1 MAGTTAAWVPDILGK
16 PFEQLTLPL
25 GVTGEHGALVATLV
39 RSIPN
44 PVTTV
49 FAPLR
54 DVDVLYVHGWSDYFF
69 QRELAEFWTRRGAR
83 FYALDL
89 RRYGRSLRDGESP
102 GYIDSLDDY
111 DADIGAALRAMG
123 HHAPTAEAAVTHGAH
138 LQSAVAQGS
147 HAEPAVAQH
156 VHPHE
161 PDRHERRRGRRL
173 VLMGHSTGG
182 LTLTLWA
189 ARHPGFADALVLNS
203 PWLELQLG
211 PLGRQ
216 ALAPLVDMRARI
228 DPRGTQPAVDF
239 GFYTRAQDEIGTLPH
254 GDHRAL
260 WRPDRGFPTAPGWLS
275 AVMAGHRRVAAGVDV
290 GCPAMVLLSTASTA
304 ALSWRDSMTSTDS
317 VLVVDD
323 IARAATKIGDLVT
336 ISRIPGAIHDV
347 FLSRDEPRER
357 AYDALDRWVTGYAVP
372 D

>member
-1 MAGTTAAWVPDILGK
+1 MAGQSLMWVPDILGK

-25 GVTGEHGALVATLV
+25 GLDGEHGPLVATLV

-44 PVTTV
+44 PLLTL

-69 QRELAEFWTRRGAR
+69 QRDLARFWTARGAR

-89 RRYGRSLRDGESP
+89 RRYGRSLRDGQTP
-102 GYIDSLDDY
+102 GYIDSLEDY
-111 DADIGAALRAMG
+111 DLDIAVALHAMG
-123 HHAPTAEAAVTHGAH
+123 HAVGAAGQGRPAAPDTRSE
-138 LQSAVAQGS
+138 
-147 HAEPAVAQH
+147 
-156 VHPHE
+156 
-161 PDRHERRRGRRL
+161 GRRL

-189 ARHPGFADALVLNS
+189 ARHPGAAHAVVLNS

-211 PLGRQ
+211 TLGRQ
-216 ALAPLVDMRARI
+216 ALAPLVDMRARL

-239 GFYTRAQDEIGTLPH
+239 GFYTRAQDEIGTLPE
-254 GDHRAL
+254 DEHRGI

-275 AVMAGHRRVAAGVDV
+275 AVMGGHRRVAAGVDV
-290 GCPAMVLLSTASTA
+290 GCPVLVLLSAGSTTP
-304 ALSWRDSMTSTDS
+304 LSWRESMTSTDS

-323 IARAATKIGDLVT
+323 IARASTRIGELVT
-336 ISRIPGAIHDV
+336 IARVDGAIHDV
-347 FLSRDEPRER
+347 FLSRPRAR
-357 AYDALDRWVTGYAVP
+357 AIAYDALDRWARAYVVP
-372 D
+372 DGNVPRRGDSALVDSRVKL

>member
-1 MAGTTAAWVPDILGK
+1 MAGPSLTWVPDILGK

-25 GVTGEHGALVATLV
+25 GVQGEHGALVATLV

-44 PVTTV
+44 PLAALL
-49 FAPLR
+49 APLR

-69 QRELAEFWTRRGAR
+69 QRDLARFWTGRGAR

-89 RRYGRSLRDGESP
+89 RRYGRSLREGQSP

-111 DADIGAALRAMG
+111 DVDISAALVAMG
-123 HHAPTAEAAVTHGAH
+123 HRPAASG
-138 LQSAVAQGS
+138 QPSG
-147 HAEPAVAQH
+147 P
-156 VHPHE
+156 E
-161 PDRHERRRGRRL
+161 PDGRTRRRRL
-173 VLMGHSTGG
+173 VLVGHSTGG

-189 ARHPGFADALVLNS
+189 ARHPGRAHAVVLNS

-216 ALAPLVDMRARI
+216 ALAPLVDMRARL

-239 GFYTRAQDEIGTLPH
+239 GYYTRAQEELGTLPQ
-254 GDHRAL
+254 DEHRAL

-275 AVMAGHRRVAAGVDV
+275 AVMQGHRRVAAGVDV
-290 GCPAMVLLSTASTA
+290 GCPVLVLLSAGSTTPLA
-304 ALSWRDSMTSTDS
+304 WKESMTSTDS

-323 IARAATKIGDLVT
+323 IARAATRIGELVT
-336 ISRIPGAIHDV
+336 IARVDGAIHDV
-347 FLSRDEPRER
+347 FLSAPQARAI
-357 AYDALDRWVTGYAVP
+357 AYDALYRWVHAYVALDENVP
-372 D
+372 RRGDSELSAARVKL